1 MNWMEAAQ
9 QRAST
14 HPTIAGLRSDARRHR
29 QESQNDLVHSASVM
43 RQHEMQ
49 ARQFQTTATRLEM
62 EMVAR
67 AGVETGEWKSYLVGH
82 SQEVGAYIQVL
93 TDQGWSPDFFW
104 CEDPQPVSADCAA
117 LM

>member
-9 QRAST
+9 QRASV
-14 HPTIAGLRSDARRHR
+14 HPTIVGLRVSAKRHR
-29 QESQNDLVHSASVM
+29 QESENDLVHSATVM

-49 ARQFQTTATRLEM
+49 AHQFEATANRLEM

-67 AGVETGEWKSYLVGH
+67 AGVEAGEWKSYLVGH

-93 TDQGWSPDFFW
+93 TDQGWNPDYFW
-104 CEDPQPVSADCAA
+104 CEDPPSVTAESAA